1 MEKQPTVFVD
11 GLLFKKRRE
20 KAPEWIKGHASMKIA
35 DFIAWLKIHGKGKEW
50 INFDL
55 CQSAKGSLYF
65 KLDTFTQQRPEE
77 KHTTELDTEKYPP
90 VMPKN
95 VSEDASYQ
103 DLYNSF

>member
-1 MEKQPTVFVD
+1 MEKQPTIFVD

-20 KAPEWIKGHASMKIA
+20 KAPDWIKGHASMKIA

-65 KLDTFTQQRPEE
+65 KLDTFTPTQQAAPEAKQE
-77 KHTTELDTEKYPP
+77 VKT
-90 VMPKN
+90 
-95 VSEDASYQ
+95 EDASYQ

>member
-1 MEKQPTVFVD
+1 MESKTIFVD
-11 GLLFKKRRE
+11 GLMFKKRRE

-55 CQSAKGSLYF
+55 CQSNKGTLYF
-65 KLDTFTQQRPEE
+65 KLDTFTPTQQPAKPEA
-77 KHTTELDTEKYPP
+77 KT
-90 VMPKN
+90 
-95 VSEDASYQ
+95 EDASYQ